1 MTKRKMRPAW
11 YLVIGIVILL
21 VPSAIYLGFLIP
33 RLTDEYII
41 LMSSGGVIGGAGMFG
56 SSMIPEKTKFGTLY
70 KTASKSFT
78 LLVVI
83 ALVQEFIAELIGL
96 AVVFV
101 VSYIIFLIFKELWKN
116 GKRAKENGEL
126 AEEIARGI
134 AQTTE

>member
-1 MTKRKMRPAW
+1 MSKRKMHPVW

-33 RLTDEYII
+33 QLTDEYII
-41 LMSSGGVIGGAGMFG
+41 LMSSGGVIGGTGMFG